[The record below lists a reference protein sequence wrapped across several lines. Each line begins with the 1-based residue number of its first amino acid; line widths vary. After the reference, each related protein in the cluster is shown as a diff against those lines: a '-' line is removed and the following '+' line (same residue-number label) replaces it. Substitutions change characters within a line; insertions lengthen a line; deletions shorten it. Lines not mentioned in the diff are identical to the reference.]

1 MTFKEAKKA
10 LSKMAKGEYH
20 TISYQI
26 TESRPGEIE
35 EECAVYI
42 HGKDRFVG
50 ETWEE
55 VIEKMSDACFPD
67 QAPDEEVAV

>member
-20 TISYQI
+20 AISYQI
-26 TESRPGEIE
+26 TELQPGEIE

-42 HGKDRFVG
+42 YGKKRLAG
-50 ETWEE
+50 ETLEE
-55 VIEKMSDACFPD
+55 VIEKMADACFPD
-67 QAPDEEVAV
+67 QAHDEEVAV

>member
-20 TISYQI
+20 TITYQI
-26 TESRPGEIE
+26 TELRPGEIV

-42 HGKDRFVG
+42 HGKDRLTG
-50 ETWEE
+50 KTWEE
-55 VIEKMSDACFPD
+55 AIEKMADACFPD
-67 QAPDEEVAV
+67 QAPDEEVAA